1 MSSKAGYL
9 PSGPSSLHRCCCD
22 KTQPHL
28 HKERQPPAHS
38 GAGDPGLLRMDWSL
52 KMMEIQRVFLEQI
65 YSQSKVN
72 AVNWSFFKP
81 IILLKISEEH
91 YLEIS
96 RYYDHEIK
104 YKSSFSTTNLF
115 FPIQIRT
122 PPPPKF
128 PKSFLWIYR
137 VFISFNTSPHPQPT
151 HAVRFRRPGLAIY
164 NKIFKITRHLIL
176 KTSPPPKGKS
186 LPPTR
191 GFAKERK
198 KYVQPSQNYFKS
210 DEELQELSPVQK
222 FRDSS
227 NSP

>member
-104 YKSSFSTTNLF
+104 YTSSFSTTNLF

-122 PPPPKF
+122 PPPQSSPNLSCEF
-128 PKSFLWIYR
+128 TEYLSASTPLP
-137 VFISFNTSPHPQPT
+137 TPSPHMQW
-151 HAVRFRRPGLAIY
+151 GLGDQGWL
-164 NKIFKITRHLIL
+164 FTTRYS
-176 KTSPPPKGKS
+176 K
-186 LPPTR
+186 
-191 GFAKERK
+191 
-198 KYVQPSQNYFKS
+198 
-210 DEELQELSPVQK
+210 
-222 FRDSS
+222 
-227 NSP
+227 